1 MKTAKID
8 LNYDFGGK
16 DTVEITNNMAPLHI
30 GRSESG
36 QVEIRAEL
44 SIPSFVPGTDFA
56 EYFHVDEDG
65 KTLEIGLERIP
76 ELKEAFMGTG
86 RSQVWVKVPSGAAVI
101 AKTDN
106 LPIKAVGIQ
115 GAMVL
120 HNENGPLKLEDC
132 AGHIHLEN
140 ENGPIKL
147 QSCEGDFEIRL
158 ENGPLAAEKLS
169 GANLEIS
176 SENGPVKVRLASFSR
191 VKINNENGVIYYESL
206 PLDSGEMDFVNENGV
221 VNLVLAQEQN
231 FELEAETEVGSIS
244 TSGGTVDD
252 AGEGGIKIE
261 VKTEDGVVKKT
272 IRRGE
277 GGLKIR
283 VKTENGV
290 IKLSADGQND
300 MSFVKMKIKDLKGA
314 IGSAMGE
321 EDREKVKSALNSASA
336 AVEKAIGSIN
346 EDKIK
351 EKLSGA
357 LGKLQKTV
365 EEFDF
370 KETSDKVAKTV
381 DQIGD
386 EVTDTLKIVL
396 RKVKDSDDRPPREH
410 FAGAEDYSEPGIL
423 KEFIRKTV
431 DAAFAKTSGKGLS
444 DSEKQAVDERSR
456 AKILEMLESGK
467 ITAEEAE
474 RLLKAIGRE

>member
-106 LPIKAVGIQ
+106 MPIKAEGIA
-115 GAMVL
+115 GALVL
-120 HNENGPLKLEDC
+120 HNENGPLKLDGCE
-132 AGHIHLEN
+132 GHIHLQN

-147 QSCEGDFEIRL
+147 HSCEGDFEIRL
-158 ENGPLAAEKLS
+158 ENGPLSAEKIS
-169 GANLEIS
+169 GANLEVN
-176 SENGPVKVRLASFSR
+176 SENGPVKIRLASVSR
-191 VKINNENGVIYYESL
+191 VKISNENGVIYYESL
-206 PLDSGEMDFVNENGV
+206 PLESGEMDFVNENGII
-221 VNLVLAQEQN
+221 NLVLAQDQN
-231 FELEAETEVGSIS
+231 FELDAETNVGSIS
-244 TSGGTVDD
+244 TSLGEFAD
-252 AGEGGIKIE
+252 A
-261 VKTEDGVVKKT
+261 EDGHKT
-272 IRRGE
+272 IRQGE
-277 GGLKIR
+277 GGLKIS

-290 IKLSADGQND
+290 IKLNANGSND
-300 MSFVKMKIKDLKGA
+300 MNFVKMKLKDLKGA
-314 IGSAMGE
+314 IGSAVGE
-321 EDREKVKSALNSASA
+321 EDMERVQKTLESATA

-346 EDKIK
+346 EEKIK

-357 LGKLQKTV
+357 LGKLQKAV
-365 EEFDF
+365 EGFDF
-370 KETSDKVAKTV
+370 KETSDKVVKTV

-396 RKVKDSDDRPPREH
+396 RKVKDSDDRTPKEH
-410 FAGAEDYSEPGIL
+410 FASAEDYSEPGIL

-431 DAAFAKTSGKGLS
+431 DAAIAKTSGKGLS
-444 DSEKQAVDERSR
+444 DCEKQAVDERSR

>member
-16 DTVEITNNMAPLHI
+16 DTVEITNSMAPLHI

-44 SIPSFVPGTDFA
+44 SIPSFAPGTDLA

-76 ELKEAFMGTG
+76 ELNEAFLGTG

-106 LPIKAVGIQ
+106 LPIKAEGIA
-115 GAMVL
+115 GALVL
-120 HNENGPLKLEDC
+120 HNENGPLKLDGCE
-132 AGHIHLEN
+132 GHIHLQN

-147 QSCEGDFEIRL
+147 HSCAGDFEIRL
-158 ENGPLAAEKLS
+158 ENGPLVAEKLS
-169 GANLEIS
+169 GENLEVN
-176 SENGPVKVRLASFSR
+176 SENGPVKIRLASFPR
-191 VKINNENGVIYYESL
+191 VKISNENGVIYYESL
-206 PLDSGEMDFVNENGV
+206 PLDSGEMDFVNENGI

-231 FELEAETEVGSIS
+231 FELDAETNVGAIS
-244 TSGGTVDD
+244 SSLGAVEN
-252 AGEGGIKIE
+252 AA
-261 VKTEDGVVKKT
+261 DGHKV

-277 GGLKIR
+277 GGLKISIR
-283 VKTENGV
+283 TENGV
-290 IKLSADGQND
+290 IKLSADGSND
-300 MSFVKMKIKDLKGA
+300 MSFVKMKLKDLKGA
-314 IGSAMGE
+314 IGSAVGE
-321 EDREKVKSALNSASA
+321 EDMEKVQKTLASATA

-346 EDKIK
+346 EEKIK

-357 LGKLQKTV
+357 LGKLQKAV
-365 EEFDF
+365 EDFDF
-370 KETSDKVAKTV
+370 KETSDKVVKTV

-386 EVTDTLKIVL
+386 EVTDTLKSVF
-396 RKVKDSDDRPPREH
+396 RKVKDTEGRPAPEHHASD
-410 FAGAEDYSEPGIL
+410 EDYSEPGIL

-431 DAAFAKTSGKGLS
+431 ASTLAKAQGKYLS

>member
-1 MKTAKID
+1 MKTANIE
-8 LNYDFGGK
+8 LNYDFTGK
-16 DTVEITNNMAPLHI
+16 DTVEIENNMAPLHI
-30 GRSESG
+30 GRSETG

-44 SIPSFVPGTDFA
+44 SIHSFVPGTDLA

-65 KTLEIGLERIP
+65 GTLKIVLERIP
-76 ELKEAFMGTG
+76 ELADAFMGKD
-86 RSQVWVKVPSGAAVI
+86 RSLVWVRIPKGAAVV
-101 AKTDN
+101 AKAEL
-106 LPIKAVGIQ
+106 LPIKAEGIA

-132 AGHIHLEN
+132 QGHIHLQN

-147 QSCEGDFEIRL
+147 HGCDGDFEIQL
-158 ENGPLAAEKLS
+158 ENGPLSAEKVS

-176 SENGPVKVRLASFSR
+176 SENGPVKIRLASFAK
-191 VKINNENGVIYYESL
+191 VKIANENGVIHYESL
-206 PLDSGEMDFVNENGV
+206 PLESGEMDIVNENGIV
-221 VNLVLAQEQN
+221 SLVLGQEQN
-231 FELEAETEVGSIS
+231 FELDAETNVGSIS
-244 TSGGTVDD
+244 ASAGTMED
-252 AGEGGIKIE
+252 AGNGHKF
-261 VKTEDGVVKKT
+261 V
-272 IRRGE
+272 RRGE
-277 GGLKIR
+277 GGLKIK

-290 IKLSADGQND
+290 IKLNADGSND
-300 MSFVKMKIKDLKGA
+300 MNFVKMKIKDLKGA
-314 IGSAMGE
+314 IGNAVGE
-321 EDREKVKSALNSASA
+321 EDMEKVKSALNSATA

-365 EEFDF
+365 EGFDF
-370 KETSDKVAKTV
+370 KETSDKVIKTV

-386 EVTDTLKIVL
+386 EISDTLKTVF
-396 RKVKDSDDRPPREH
+396 RKVKEGGGEPHQHRHERY
-410 FAGAEDYSEPGIL
+410 AGDNL
-423 KEFIRKTV
+423 KEYINK
-431 DAAFAKTSGKGLS
+431 AIEGAIAKVQGKGLS